1 MARIVGQQLRVTSWR
16 FVCVTKHLELPNI
29 AIQLE
34 LLAVFPSFF
43 FFSSSPYINNKGKV
57 IS

>member
-43 FFSSSPYINNKGKV
+43 FVFLSLYNKGKV

>member
-1 MARIVGQQLRVTSWR
+1 MARIVGQQLRVTSWQ

-43 FFSSSPYINNKGKV
+43 FVFLSLYNKGKV